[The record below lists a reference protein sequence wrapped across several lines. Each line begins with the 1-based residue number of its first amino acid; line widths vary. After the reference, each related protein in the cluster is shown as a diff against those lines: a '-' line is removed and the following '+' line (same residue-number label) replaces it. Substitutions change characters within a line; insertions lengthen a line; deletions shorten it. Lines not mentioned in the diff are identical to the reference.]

1 MRKISLLSVL
11 SLACILTILSGP
23 TFAQSFTFTSID
35 VPGASLT
42 AAEGISPGGAV
53 AGLYTD
59 SAGTHGFVLRGAV
72 FSPPIDYPGAISTD
86 ARGISPTGAVVGT
99 FKNSLTDVTQWHG
112 YVLRHG
118 VFTEVQAPGYL
129 GSIAQR
135 ITPTGHIYGCTHDN
149 DFGANMRGFVRSP
162 SGQYTI
168 FDVPSSMHNG
178 ATPDGNIIAGLY
190 NDLTTGIRYGYIFRN
205 GNFMPFLVPGSLS
218 TEVWD
223 MSPQG
228 NVVGDFADAT
238 GLHGFLRTADGVY
251 TKIDF
256 PGAMATAA
264 RGINPGGSIVGL
276 YIDSTPNHNEHG
288 FLAVPTAAN

>member
-11 SLACILTILSGP
+11 SLGCILTILSKP

-35 VPGASLT
+35 VPGAT
-42 AAEGISPGGAV
+42 FTVAEGINPEGRITGF
-53 AGLYTD
+53 YID
-59 SAGTHGFVLRGAV
+59 SAGTHGFVLNRGG
-72 FSPPIDYPGAISTD
+72 FSAPIDYPGAISTD
-86 ARGISPTGAVVGT
+86 ARGISPTGAIVGT
-99 FKNSLTDVTQWHG
+99 FKNSLTDVSQWHG
-112 YVLRHG
+112 YLLSHG

-135 ITPTGHIYGCTHDN
+135 ITPTGHIYGCTHDT

-162 SGQYTI
+162 SGDYSI

-178 ATPDGNIIAGLY
+178 ATPDGNIVAGLY
-190 NDLTTGIRYGYIFRN
+190 NNLTTGVRYGYIVRN

-218 TEVWD
+218 TEAYDV
-223 MSPQG
+223 SPQG

-251 TKIDF
+251 ITIDF
-256 PGAMATAA
+256 SGAKATAA
-264 RGINPGGSIVGL
+264 RGSDPGGSIVGW
-276 YIDSTPNHNEHG
+276 YVDAGNSTHG
-288 FLAVPTAAN
+288 FLAVPTSAN